1 MPEVPNHSLDNEF
14 PESRD
19 IIHQLNDTDPE
30 FAQMAAEYHD
40 LDRQIRTL
48 ERNEIPTTDEHF
60 EELKLQRLQLKDKL
74 YAMIKNSQ
82 RTLH

>member
-1 MPEVPNHSLDNEF
+1 MPDVPNHSLDNEF
-14 PESRD
+14 PENRD
-19 IIHQLNDTDPE
+19 IIHHLNNNNPD
-30 FAQMAAEYHD
+30 FAKMATRYHD

-60 EELKLQRLQLKDKL
+60 EELKLERLHLKDQL
-74 YAMIKNSQ
+74 YAIIRSTE